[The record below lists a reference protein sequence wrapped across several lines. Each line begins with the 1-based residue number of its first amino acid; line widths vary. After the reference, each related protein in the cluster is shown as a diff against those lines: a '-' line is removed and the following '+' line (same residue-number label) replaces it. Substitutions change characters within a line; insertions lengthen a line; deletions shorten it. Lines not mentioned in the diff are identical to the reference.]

1 MVSMQRENI
10 LAVSIGGALFLIYLL
25 YWLLRMG
32 SLGILADAFFVVG
45 FVGFGYLIWFYVKD
59 RYSLKK
65 LAISIVGGIV
75 LCGVLTLAILIAVA
89 GASTMTV
96 EVSTYTISVQGLAK
110 AQGGLITTIIVPIP
124 MVNERLVFS
133 DEELQNQMFGR

>member
-1 MVSMQRENI
+1 MQRENI

>member
-1 MVSMQRENI
+1 MQRENI

-110 AQGGLITTIIVPIP
+110 A
-124 MVNERLVFS
+124 
-133 DEELQNQMFGR
+133 